1 MSGFNEG
8 VGLTALRG
16 RARLLS
22 CVSLVAVLAFGHA
35 AVVTAQEAVDSAE
48 DGTVV
53 AQDATNI
60 AQGQTVEAEDATVVT
75 QPEVVVSASRVPV
88 ATEQVGSAVTV
99 ITAEE
104 LEQRQVR
111 IVSDVLRDVPG
122 VAVSRTGPT
131 GAFTQVR
138 IRGAEGN
145 QTLVIIDGI
154 EVNNPAGGSE
164 FDFANLLNSD
174 LARIEVLRG
183 PQSALYGSDAI
194 GGVVNVVSERPEDG
208 FSFLGRGEGG
218 SFNTGSGLINAGYGG
233 EDFYGSATIDHFT
246 TGGISVAEERNGN
259 TEEDG
264 YENTTMRLKGGVAL
278 FDDML
283 EFEAVGY
290 RVDSTR
296 DGDASALIVGAVDS
310 DDTSDT
316 LQHFGLASA
325 KLKLFDGAWEHI
337 ARASFV
343 HVDTDFFD
351 GNDNQT
357 FSSNGEKDKFDYQTN
372 LFFSTPQ
379 FADAEHTLTFLAE
392 REREDQR
399 SGGATFNNVEIV
411 NYGYA
416 GEYRLGLWDRLFL
429 SGGLRYDDN
438 DDLFD
443 NETTYRATAA
453 YLHRETGT
461 RLHGSVGR
469 GVKNPTL
476 FELFGF
482 TANFT
487 GNPNLEPEKSFGWD
501 VGVEQSFW
509 DDRVLIDVT
518 YFNNEIEDLITG
530 SGNTAINLEGENEI
544 QGIEVSAAAEPIQ
557 GLRFDIAYTFT
568 DAEDDNGDDLT
579 RRPKHVASFNAN
591 YAFDLYNRPANLNF
605 GVRFSGKQD
614 DTVLLGFG
622 PGQTR
627 TETLD
632 SFTLVNIGASYE
644 IADGISLFARGENLL
659 DDNYQEVVGF
669 GTPGIAGFAGV
680 RIKLGPFG
688 DVL

>member
-8 VGLTALRG
+8 VGLTRSREWTRFLG
-16 RARLLS
+16 RL
-22 CVSLVAVLAFGHA
+22 SLVVALGCAHA
-35 AVVTAQEAVDSAE
+35 AVATAQEAV
-48 DGTVV
+48 
-53 AQDATNI
+53 
-60 AQGQTVEAEDATVVT
+60 EDALDETVVT

-194 GGVVNVVSERPEDG
+194 GGVVNVLSQRPEDG

-218 SFNTGSGLINAGYGG
+218 SFNTGSGLVSAGYGG

-246 TGGISVAEERNGN
+246 TGGISAADERNGN

-264 YENTTMRLKGGVAL
+264 YENTTMRLKGGVLL
-278 FDDML
+278 FEDML
-283 EFEAVGY
+283 ELEAVGY

-296 DGDASALIVGAVDS
+296 DGDASALIFGAVDS

-325 KLKLFDGAWEHI
+325 KLQLFDGAWEHI

-343 HVDTDFFD
+343 HADTDFFD

-399 SGGATFNNVEIV
+399 SGGASFNNVEIV

-438 DDLFD
+438 DDLID

-544 QGIEVSAAAEPIQ
+544 QGVEVSAAAEPIQ

-644 IADGISLFARGENLL
+644 ITDGISLFARGENLL

-669 GTPGIAGFAGV
+669 GTPGIAGYAGV
-680 RIKLGPFG
+680 RIKLGPYG
-688 DVL
+688 DAL

>member
-1 MSGFNEG
+1 MSGFKKGLG
-8 VGLTALRG
+8 VSLSRKRG
-16 RARLLS
+16 RLPS
-22 CVSLVAVLAFGHA
+22 CLALIA
-35 AVVTAQEAVDSAE
+35 ALGCGQAGMAAAQEVTD
-48 DGTVV
+48 
-53 AQDATNI
+53 DA
-60 AQGQTVEAEDATVVT
+60 ADATVVT

-88 ATEQVGSAVTV
+88 ATQEVGSAVTV

-122 VAVSRTGPT
+122 VAVSRTGPV
-131 GAFTQVR
+131 GALTQVR

-145 QTLVIIDGI
+145 QTLVVIDGI
-154 EVNNPAGGSE
+154 EVNNPAAFSE
-164 FDFANLLNSD
+164 FDFANLLNAD
-174 LARIEVLRG
+174 LERVEVLRG

-194 GGVVNVVSERPEDG
+194 GGVVNVVSKRPEGG

-218 SFNTGSGLINAGYGG
+218 SFSTGNGLIDAGYGDD
-233 EDFYGSATIDHFT
+233 DFYAAATIDHFT
-246 TGGISVAEERNGN
+246 TGGVSVADERNGN

-264 YENTTMRLKGGVAL
+264 YENTTMRAKGGVTL
-278 FDDML
+278 FNDML
-283 EFEAVGY
+283 ELDAVGI
-290 RVDSTR
+290 RVDSSR
-296 DGDASALIVGAVDS
+296 DGDPSALVVGAIDG
-310 DDTSDT
+310 DGGSDT
-316 LQHFGLASA
+316 LQYYGLASA

-337 ARASFV
+337 ARASLV
-343 HVDTDFFD
+343 NVDTDFLD
-351 GNDNQT
+351 GAGNQT
-357 FSSNGEKDKFDYQTN
+357 FSTKGERDKFDYQTN
-372 LFFSTPQ
+372 LFFSTPEV
-379 FADAEHTLTFLAE
+379 ADAEHTLTFAAE

-399 SGGATFNNVEIV
+399 TGGANLNSVEIV
-411 NYGYA
+411 NYGYV
-416 GEYRLGLWDRLFL
+416 GEYRVGLWDRLFL
-429 SGGLRYDDN
+429 SGSLRYDDN

-482 TANFT
+482 TPNFT

-501 VGVEQSFW
+501 AGIEQSFW
-509 DDRVLIDVT
+509 DDRVLVDVT
-518 YFNNEIEDLITG
+518 YFNNEIEDLIAG
-530 SGNTAINLEGENEI
+530 NGNTAINLEGKNEI
-544 QGIEVSAAAEPIQ
+544 QGVEVTAAAEPLQ
-557 GLRFDIAYTFT
+557 GLRLNIAYTFT
-568 DAEDDNGDDLT
+568 DAEDANGDELV

-591 YAFDLYNRPANLNF
+591 YAFDVYNRPANLNF

-614 DTVLLGFG
+614 DTVFLGFG

-644 IADGISLFARGENLL
+644 IFDGVSLFARGENLL
-659 DDNYQEVVGF
+659 DDNYQEVFGF
-669 GTPGIAGFAGV
+669 GTPGIAGYAGV
-680 RIKLGPFG
+680 RVKFGPIG
-688 DVL
+688 DAL

>member
-8 VGLTALRG
+8 VGLTASRG
-16 RARLLS
+16 WARFLGR
-22 CVSLVAVLAFGHA
+22 VSLVAMLACAHA
-35 AVVTAQEAVDSAE
+35 AVATAQEAVE
-48 DGTVV
+48 D
-53 AQDATNI
+53 
-60 AQGQTVEAEDATVVT
+60 AEDATVVT

-88 ATEQVGSAVTV
+88 ATQEVGSAVTV

-122 VAVSRTGPT
+122 VAVSRTGPA
-131 GAFTQVR
+131 GALTQIR

-164 FDFANLLNSD
+164 FDFGNLLNSD

-194 GGVVNVVSERPEDG
+194 GGVVNVLSQRPEDG

-218 SFNTGSGLINAGYGG
+218 SFNTGSGLVSAGYGG

-246 TGGISVAEERNGN
+246 TGGISAADERNGN

-264 YENTTMRLKGGVAL
+264 YENTTMRLKGGVLL
-278 FDDML
+278 FEDML
-283 EFEAVGY
+283 ELEAVGY

-296 DGDASALIVGAVDS
+296 DGDADAVVVGATDS

-351 GNDNQT
+351 GTDTQT
-357 FSSNGEKDKFDYQTN
+357 FSSKGEKDKFDYQTN

-399 SGGATFNNVEIV
+399 SGSAAFGFNSIEIV

-416 GEYRLGLWDRLFL
+416 GEYRVGLWDRLFL

-476 FELFGF
+476 FELFGS
-482 TANFT
+482 TPNFT

-501 VGVEQSFW
+501 VGVEQAFW
-509 DDRVLIDVT
+509 DDRVLVDVT

-530 SGNTAINLEGENEI
+530 SGNTAVNLEGENEI
-544 QGIEVSAAAEPIQ
+544 QGIEVSAAAEPLQ

-568 DAEDDNGDDLT
+568 DAEDDNGDRLT

-591 YAFDLYNRPANLNF
+591 YAFDLYNRPANFNF

-614 DTVLLGFG
+614 DVVFDSFFPL
-622 PGQTR
+622 QTR

-632 SFTLVNIGASYE
+632 SFTLVNVAASYE
-644 IADGISLFARGENLL
+644 ILDGISIFARGENLL
-659 DDNYQEVVGF
+659 DDNYQEVFGF

-680 RIKLGPFG
+680 RIKLGPFA
-688 DVL
+688 DAL

>member
-1 MSGFNEG
+1 MLGC
-8 VGLTALRG
+8 A
-16 RARLLS
+16 
-22 CVSLVAVLAFGHA
+22 HA
-35 AVVTAQEAVDSAE
+35 AVATAQEAV
-48 DGTVV
+48 
-53 AQDATNI
+53 
-60 AQGQTVEAEDATVVT
+60 EDALDETVVT

-88 ATEQVGSAVTV
+88 ATEEVGSAVTV

-218 SFNTGSGLINAGYGG
+218 SFNTGSGLMNAGYGG
-233 EDFYGSATIDHFT
+233 ENFYGSATIDHFT
-246 TGGISVAEERNGN
+246 TGGVSVAEERNGN

-264 YENTTMRLKGGVAL
+264 YENTTMRLKGGVTL

-283 EFEAVGY
+283 ELEAVGY

-544 QGIEVSAAAEPIQ
+544 QGVEVSAAAEPIQ

-659 DDNYQEVVGF
+659 DDNYQEVFGF
-669 GTPGIAGFAGV
+669 GTPGIAGYAGV
-680 RIKLGPFG
+680 RIKLGPYG
-688 DVL
+688 DAL

>member
-8 VGLTALRG
+8 VGLTRSREWTRFLG
-16 RARLLS
+16 RL
-22 CVSLVAVLAFGHA
+22 SLVAMLGCAHA
-35 AVVTAQEAVDSAE
+35 AVATAQEAV
-48 DGTVV
+48 
-53 AQDATNI
+53 
-60 AQGQTVEAEDATVVT
+60 EDALDETVVT

-88 ATEQVGSAVTV
+88 ATEEVGSAVTV

-218 SFNTGSGLINAGYGG
+218 SFNTGSGLMNAGYGG
-233 EDFYGSATIDHFT
+233 ENFYGSATIDHFT
-246 TGGISVAEERNGN
+246 TGGVSVAEERNGN

-264 YENTTMRLKGGVAL
+264 YENTTMRLKGGVTL

-283 EFEAVGY
+283 ELEAVGY

-501 VGVEQSFW
+501 LGVEQSFW

-644 IADGISLFARGENLL
+644 IADGISIFARGENLL
-659 DDNYQEVVGF
+659 DDNYQEVFGF
-669 GTPGIAGFAGV
+669 GTPGIAGYAGV
-680 RIKLGPFG
+680 RIKLGPYG
-688 DVL
+688 DAL

>member
-8 VGLTALRG
+8 VGLTASRG
-16 RARLLS
+16 WARFLGR
-22 CVSLVAVLAFGHA
+22 VSLVAMLACAHA
-35 AVVTAQEAVDSAE
+35 AVATAQEAVE
-48 DGTVV
+48 D
-53 AQDATNI
+53 
-60 AQGQTVEAEDATVVT
+60 AEDATVVT

-88 ATEQVGSAVTV
+88 ATQEVGSAVTV

-122 VAVSRTGPT
+122 VAVSRTGPA
-131 GAFTQVR
+131 GALTQIR

-194 GGVVNVVSERPEDG
+194 GGVVNVVSQRPEDG

-218 SFNTGSGLINAGYGG
+218 SFNTGSGLVSAGYGG

-246 TGGISVAEERNGN
+246 TGGISAADERNGN

-264 YENTTMRLKGGVAL
+264 YENTTMRLKGGVTL
-278 FDDML
+278 FEDML
-283 EFEAVGY
+283 ELEAVGY

-316 LQHFGLASA
+316 QQHFGLASA

-399 SGGATFNNVEIV
+399 SGGASFNNVEIV

-544 QGIEVSAAAEPIQ
+544 QGVEVSAAAEPIQ

-568 DAEDDNGDDLT
+568 DAEDANGDDLT

-669 GTPGIAGFAGV
+669 GTPGIAGYAGV
-680 RIKLGPFG
+680 RIKLGPYG
-688 DVL
+688 DAL